1 MATTNDL
8 SNAQATL
15 RAITYRLSS
24 TPPRQLPHVAAQLAS
39 QIWACKDLISSP
51 PGSTKQGNEGSITV
65 NRFRTYLSTLLQDRT
80 IEGRWAAGVL
90 VKATIEAGGV
100 EVLSKSNAWVRSL
113 LGMLKKPDPP
123 TTRILAIITLT
134 RIFTLTWDY
143 TNLIRE
149 ITTPALP
156 AFIGTCLSNAENQRC
171 SGSELQVI
179 LEAFATLIS
188 KHPTMFRTHEAQ
200 IRSILLRILSVTSS
214 TVGIGRHYAAEHRHS
229 AQRLL
234 VLLHNCAPKQG
245 AADKWNET
253 LRATTTAAHTTCDRI
268 FRSVI
273 EDWQS
278 TSGVQPSLA
287 IHGLLQ
293 GDVELDNDDAVGM
306 TGWKGVYAGS
316 ERLVAL
322 LDMLGSQIETATAGA
337 VTIRLGLVMDLLTRL
352 FSLRT
357 PSSKLATVKPNQ
369 QVSKDE
375 REALFAVLPGVHVAT
390 LELTRSILRRFGS
403 SVASI
408 TQPLLA
414 QITWLFQAEA
424 SYSGVRTSTY
434 GALADTPKLQGPTLT
449 SGDMSDA
456 GAIIKACCQDLLP
469 TAQVVPSANGVIN
482 GSTNQDG
489 VLGQQVTANSSASV
503 PATLR
508 VAAEALLPLCFSHIA
523 SAHLS
528 GRLRTLMERTAVLI
542 QHKDALV
549 ASVLNPAPNGSRS
562 KTQSSLLPLL
572 AKQYPQSAE
581 VEALLRPRMPA
592 IRTGRSSS
600 GDGEAD
606 DEEYDEDERSP
617 IANGHT
623 DPADDVH
630 DEEEATESLSDAHR
644 NASATSDH
652 EDLYSASPKRH
663 VEGISSEAT
672 HDKRKVM
679 DNGDDAE
686 RVAKRVRASLT
697 SDPLLP
703 DAADGIPGPDR
714 LKAQSG
720 VPLTLAQDQRSNGF
734 LAAPVVSQQAA
745 PVLAPTPTEEGVA
758 SGYNAGD
765 MVDIG
770 SEGSDFEMPPL
781 TMEQDTEEEDEE
793 DEQNEDDEDG
803 QGE

>member
-24 TPPRQLPHVAAQLAS
+24 TPPRQLPHVTAQLAG

-51 PGSTKQGNEGSITV
+51 PGSTKQGNESSITV

-80 IEGRWAAGVL
+80 IEGRWAAVVL
-90 VKATIEAGGV
+90 VKAAIEAGGV

-113 LGMLKKPDPP
+113 LGILKKPDPP
-123 TTRILAIITLT
+123 TTRVLAIIVLT

-149 ITTPALP
+149 VTTPALP

-171 SGSELQVI
+171 SGSELQAI
-179 LEAFATLIS
+179 LEAFATLIP

-214 TVGIGRHYAAEHRHS
+214 NVESGHYYTAEHRHS

-234 VLLHNCAPKQG
+234 VLLHQCAPKQG

-253 LRATTTAAHTTCDRI
+253 LRATITAAHTTCDRI

-287 IHGLLQ
+287 INALLQ

-322 LDMLGSQIETATAGA
+322 LHLLSSQIETATSGA
-337 VTIRLGLVMDLLTRL
+337 VIIRLGLVVDLLTRL

-357 PSSKLATVKPNQ
+357 PA
-369 QVSKDE
+369 
-375 REALFAVLPGVHVAT
+375 
-390 LELTRSILRRFGS
+390 
-403 SVASI
+403 VASI

-424 SYSGVRTSTY
+424 SYFGVRTSTY
-434 GALADTPKLQGPTLT
+434 GTLADILKLQGPTLT
-449 SGDMSDA
+449 SGDVSDV

-482 GSTNQDG
+482 GSSNQDG

-523 SAHLS
+523 SAHLY

-562 KTQSSLLPLL
+562 KTQPSLLPLL
-572 AKQYPQSAE
+572 AKQYPQSVE

-606 DEEYDEDERSP
+606 EEEYDEDERSP

-623 DPADDVH
+623 DAADDVH
-630 DEEEATESLSDAHR
+630 DEEEAAESLSDAHR
-644 NASATSDH
+644 NAPATADH

-697 SDPLLP
+697 PDPLLP

-720 VPLTLAQDQRSNGF
+720 VPLTLAQDQPSNGF

-781 TMEQDTEEEDEE
+781 TMEQDTEDEDEE
-793 DEQNEDDEDG
+793 DEQDEDDEDG

>member
-179 LEAFATLIS
+179 LEAFATLIP

-214 TVGIGRHYAAEHRHS
+214 T
-229 AQRLL
+229 RLL

-434 GALADTPKLQGPTLT
+434 GALADILKLQGPTLT

>member
-24 TPPRQLPHVAAQLAS
+24 TPPSQLPHVTAQLAG
-39 QIWACKDLISSP
+39 QVWACKDLISSP

-80 IEGRWAAGVL
+80 IEGRWAAVVL

-113 LGMLKKPDPP
+113 LGILKKPDPP
-123 TTRILAIITLT
+123 TTRMLAIIALT

-171 SGSELQVI
+171 SGSELQAI
-179 LEAFATLIS
+179 LEAFATLIP

-200 IRSILLRILSVTSS
+200 IRSELLRVLSVTSS
-214 TVGIGRHYAAEHRHS
+214 TVGTGRHYTAEHRHS
-229 AQRLL
+229 AQQLL

-253 LRATTTAAHTTCDRI
+253 LRATVTAAHTTCDRI

-273 EDWQS
+273 EDWQT

-287 IHGLLQ
+287 VNARLQ

-316 ERLVAL
+316 ERLIAL
-322 LDMLGSQIETATAGA
+322 LDLLGSQIETATAGA
-337 VTIRLGLVMDLLTRL
+337 VTIRLGLVVDLLTRL

-357 PSSKLATVKPNQ
+357 PSAKLATVKPNQ

-375 REALFAVLPGVHVAT
+375 REALFAILPAVHVAT
-390 LELTRSILRRFGS
+390 LKLTRSILRRFGS

-434 GALADTPKLQGPTLT
+434 GALADILKLQGPTL
-449 SGDMSDA
+449 SRGDVSDVE
-456 GAIIKACCQDLLP
+456 GIIKACCQDLLP
-469 TAQVVPSANGVIN
+469 TAQVSPAANGVVN
-482 GSTNQDG
+482 GSSNQNG
-489 VLGQQVTANSSASV
+489 VLGQQASKTTSANV
-503 PATLR
+503 PMTLR
-508 VAAEALLPLCFSHIA
+508 LAAEALVPLCFSQIT
-523 SAHLS
+523 SSHLP
-528 GRLRTLMERTAVLI
+528 GRVRTLMERAAVLT

-562 KTQSSLLPLL
+562 KTQPSLLPLL
-572 AKQYPQSAE
+572 AKQYTQSAE
-581 VEALLRPRMPA
+581 VEALLRPRMPV
-592 IRTGRSSS
+592 IRTGRSGS
-600 GDGEAD
+600 GESEE
-606 DEEYDEDERSP
+606 DEEEYEDERSP
-617 IANGHT
+617 IANGYEDT
-623 DPADDVH
+623 ADGAH
-630 DEEEATESLSDAHR
+630 DDEEATNGLSDPHQ
-644 NASATSDH
+644 NIPDSVNH

-663 VEGISSEAT
+663 VEAVNTEAT
-672 HDKRKVM
+672 HDKRKVI
-679 DNGDDAE
+679 DHEDDTEHA
-686 RVAKRVRASLT
+686 AKRIRASLT
-697 SDPLLP
+697 SDNSPP
-703 DAADGIPGPDR
+703 DAVGSISGTDR
-714 LKAQSG
+714 LTAQSG
-720 VPLTLAQDQRSNGF
+720 IPVTLAQDQPRSSF
-734 LAAPVVSQQAA
+734 TAAPAA
-745 PVLAPTPTEEGVA
+745 SRQGASAPAPIPTEGA
-758 SGYNAGD
+758 SAGYNAGD

-781 TMEQDTEEEDEE
+781 TMEQDTEDEDED
-793 DEQNEDDEDG
+793 DEQDDDEDG
-803 QGE
+803 QRE